1 MLKFVVISDLHIV
14 PEREL
19 SHAVDTGERLAHAV
33 SHINRLH
40 PDAEFC
46 IAAGDLTDRGE
57 IAAYRRLKQSVSGLN
72 PPLYLTLGNHDDRRN
87 YLQVFDDAIVADT
100 GFADICID
108 RSGHRIL
115 VLDSLDSGRHPGLV
129 AAPQLEWLAA
139 RLGEARDRPAIVVM
153 HHNICDLQVCT
164 DAIRLHENRS
174 FADVLEGH
182 PDIRHVI
189 SGHVHLSSSGVYRGI
204 PFTTFAGSHYNID
217 PRQDDTD
224 RRAPRREGPG
234 QCAVVWSD
242 EEATVVLQED
252 FLTRHQQM
260 PPELF
265 Y

>member
-14 PEREL
+14 PERQL
-19 SHAVDTGERLAHAV
+19 SHAVDTAERLALAV
-33 SHINRLH
+33 SHINQLH

-46 IAAGDLTDRGE
+46 IAAGDLTDHGE
-57 IAAYRRLKQSVSGLN
+57 TAAYRRLKRSLGGLN
-72 PPLYLTLGNHDDRRN
+72 LPFYLTLGNHDDRQN
-87 YLQVFDDAIVADT
+87 YRREFDDAIVADT
-100 GFADICID
+100 GYADICID
-108 RSGHRIL
+108 KLGHRIL

-129 AAPQLEWLAA
+129 DAQQLDWLAA
-139 RLGEARDRPAIVVM
+139 RLREASDRPVIVVL
-153 HHNICDLQVCT
+153 HHNICDLQVST
-164 DAIRLHENRS
+164 DSIRLRENRG
-174 FADVLEGH
+174 FADVLAEH

-217 PRQDDTD
+217 PRRDEPNL
-224 RRAPRREGPG
+224 RAPRRAGPG

-252 FLTRHQQM
+252 FFSCHQKM